1 MTEKL
6 VNLNRRKFATVAG
19 VSLSSLLAGC
29 SASDDDSDDDGN
41 SDENED
47 TDEEFDNDSDAE
59 DSDAETDND
68 GEESD
73 NDSDTEDS
81 DTEADDD
88 GEEEMHEDES
98 IPGQI
103 LLSDDAIDHID
114 VVQYAFSWLGES
126 SSDQCHVHIM
136 LENTSDAEL
145 VVDMEA
151 QIFDEDGTDLSSNRE
166 TGVTGPEP
174 GEDDAVYSF
183 QLDNCEE
190 TAEYRL
196 DISNLEVTDDS
207 TEDDD
212 ADEDEEDEND
222 VVAGTHTLRVTV
234 QDGDG
239 HPIDYA
245 IVGITEGGDDGWN
258 DTQNVDN
265 QGQAEFEIEAG
276 EYILIAEAEG
286 YPTLEREIE
295 SDTNVE
301 YTLTLRAN
309 D

>member
-1 MTEKL
+1 
-6 VNLNRRKFATVAG
+6 
-19 VSLSSLLAGC
+19 
-29 SASDDDSDDDGN
+29 
-41 SDENED
+41 
-47 TDEEFDNDSDAE
+47 
-59 DSDAETDND
+59 
-68 GEESD
+68 
-73 NDSDTEDS
+73 
-81 DTEADDD
+81 
-88 GEEEMHEDES
+88 MHEDES

-114 VVQYAFSWLGES
+114 VVQHAFSWLGEP

-145 VVDMEA
+145 IVDMEA
-151 QIFDEDGTDLSSNRE
+151 RIFDEDGTDLSSTRE
-166 TGVTGPEP
+166 IGVTGPEP

-183 QLDNCEE
+183 ELDNCEE

-207 TEDDD
+207 TEEEDSVEETDDSDERAQEDERDGGDEEPDDENEEAEDEDEDVESEDEDESTEQDEADDD
-212 ADEDEEDEND
+212 DDEQVDGEDDSADEEDEND

-239 HPIDYA
+239 DPIDHA
-245 IVGITEGGDDGWN
+245 IVGITEGNSDGWSE
-258 DTQNVDN
+258 TQNVDN
-265 QGQAEFEIEAG
+265 QGQTEFGIEAG
-276 EYILIAEAEG
+276 EYTLIAEAEG

-301 YTLTLRAN
+301 YTLTLRTN